1 MKMCLLSPKVFIPKN
16 LESSNLG
23 YVRPDKTI
31 KFQSPAV
38 ALDYAKNT
46 VVKAL
51 KSDKP
56 HEKCVLID
64 NDVIVKQFKG
74 DHNGVDFNTDGLK
87 FDTMVH
93 GHPDAYG
100 EGLTYPINFTDI
112 IAFFENTLNGIKRSI
127 VYNSKGEYSMV
138 EALPRAEAYN
148 KLSPF
153 IREEFIKL
161 DNRRNLAKSIRLE
174 QEHEK
179 VNLERFK
186 ELKRTGKLKELAQS
200 IDDENFFATLLA
212 KVEIPILHKMLKE
225 NAPELK
231 LAYKTNFSNI
241 KD

>member
-1 MKMCLLSPKVFIPKN
+1 MKSYLLSPKVFSPKN
-16 LESSNLG
+16 VDSSKLG

-56 HEKCVLID
+56 YEKCVLID
-64 NDVIVKQFKG
+64 KDIIVKQFKG
-74 DHNGVDFNTDGLK
+74 DHNGVEFNTSGLK

-112 IAFFENTLNGIKRSI
+112 SAFFENTLNGIKKSI

-138 EALPRAEAYN
+138 EALPRAEAYDR
-148 KLSPF
+148 LAPF
-153 IREEFIKL
+153 VREEFIKI

-174 QEHEK
+174 QEMGNANIAK
-179 VNLERFK
+179 LK
-186 ELKRTGKLKELAQS
+186 ELKSSGKLKELAKS
-200 IDDENFFATLLA
+200 IDDENFLATLLA
-212 KVEIPILHKMLKE
+212 KIEIPVLHKMLKE

-231 LAYKTNFSNI
+231 LEYKNNFSNI

>member
-1 MKMCLLSPKVFIPKN
+1 MKSYLLSPKVFSPKN
-16 LESSNLG
+16 VDSSKLG

-56 HEKCVLID
+56 YEKCVLID
-64 NDVIVKQFKG
+64 KDIIVKQFKG
-74 DHNGVDFNTDGLK
+74 DHNGVEFNTSGLK

-112 IAFFENTLNGIKRSI
+112 SAFFENTLNGIKKSI

-138 EALPRAEAYN
+138 EALPRAEAYDR
-148 KLSPF
+148 LAPF
-153 IREEFIKL
+153 VREEFIKL

-200 IDDENFFATLLA
+200 IDDENFLATLLA

-231 LAYKTNFSNI
+231 LKYKTNFSNI